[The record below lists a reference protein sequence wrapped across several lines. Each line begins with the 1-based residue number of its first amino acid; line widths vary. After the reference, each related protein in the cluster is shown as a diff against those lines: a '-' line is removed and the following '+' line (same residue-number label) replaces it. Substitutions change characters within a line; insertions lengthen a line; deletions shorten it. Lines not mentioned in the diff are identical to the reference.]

1 MCLNKCRHIH
11 QIVFKNNLLPC
22 ESWICEVEALQF
34 KGLRDDDDD
43 DDGLSIFCRLRDSKH
58 N

>member
-1 MCLNKCRHIH
+1 MCLNKFRHIH

-22 ESWICEVEALQF
+22 DSWICGVEELQF

-43 DDGLSIFCRLRDSKH
+43 GLSIVCRLRDSKH